1 MLPVLLWA
9 LVFLASLAVLVKAS
23 DYFTDSAERIGI
35 AFGISP
41 FIIGVTIVAVGTST
55 PELVSSILAVTKG
68 SSEIVVGDVMG
79 SNVTNILFILGLS
92 AIVGKKLVTSYEL
105 ANVDLPLFVG
115 SAVLLSLMVV
125 DGAFSLAEAL
135 LCLALFF
142 VYLLYAISV
151 ERVADEAMARSQ
163 EAMEAAGAGVGAG
176 TAVRPKKR
184 KLDPKVYLKLVVSVF
199 FLYIG
204 ANYTIVSVVKLS
216 EMVGIGTEIIAATAV
231 ALGTSLPEL
240 VVSVK
245 AAAMNKPELAI
256 GNILG
261 SNIFNA
267 LGIMGIS
274 ALFGTLVIP
283 ETITSFVMP
292 MMLVATLLYFVV
304 IWEKE
309 MTLWEGWMLVIFYVF
324 FLGKLFGLF

>member
-9 LVFLASLAVLVKAS
+9 LVFLVSLAVLAKAS

-41 FIIGVTIVAVGTST
+41 FIIGVTIVALGTST

-68 SSEIVVGDVMG
+68 SSEIVVGNVMG
-79 SNVTNILFILGLS
+79 SNVTNIFLVLGLS

-115 SAVLLSLMVV
+115 SAILLSLMVWDRV
-125 DGAFSLAEAL
+125 YSLADAL
-135 LCLALFF
+135 LCLACFL

-151 ERVADEAMARSQ
+151 ERTADEAKARSS
-163 EAMEAAGAGVGAG
+163 EDKGEG
-176 TAVRPKKR
+176 RLRNKR
-184 KLDPKVYLKLVVSVF
+184 LDPLVYLKLVLSVL

-216 EMVGIGTEIIAATAV
+216 EIVNIGTDIIAASAV

-256 GNILG
+256 GNVLG

-267 LGIMGIS
+267 LGIMGTS

-283 ETITSFVMP
+283 ETITSFIMP
-292 MMLVATLLYFVV
+292 MMLAATLLYFVI

-309 MTLWEGWMLVIFYVF
+309 ITLWEGCMLVIFYIF

>member
-55 PELVSSILAVTKG
+55 PELVSSILAVMKG
-68 SSEIVVGDVMG
+68 SPEIVVGNVMG
-79 SNVTNILFILGLS
+79 SNVTNILFILGIS
-92 AIVGKKLVTSYEL
+92 AIVGKKMVTNYEL

-125 DGAFSLAEAL
+125 DGAYSLAEAL
-135 LCLALFF
+135 LCLALFL

-151 ERVADEAMARSQ
+151 ERVADEAMERSQ
-163 EAMEAAGAGVGAG
+163 KAMEAAGV
-176 TAVRPKKR
+176 VHPKKR
-184 KLDPKVYLKLVVSVF
+184 RLDPLVYLKLVLSVF

-267 LGIMGIS
+267 LGIMGVS

-283 ETITSFVMP
+283 ETITGLVMP
-292 MMLVATLLYFVV
+292 MMIVATLLYFVI

-309 MTLWEGWMLVIFYVF
+309 ITLWEGWMLVIFYIF

>member
-1 MLPVLLWA
+1 MYSLLFWA
-9 LVFLASLAVLVKAS
+9 LVFVASLAVLVKAS
-23 DYFTDSAERIGI
+23 DYFTDSAEGIGI

-55 PELVSSILAVTKG
+55 PELVSSILAVMKG

-79 SNVTNILFILGLS
+79 SNVTNIFLILGLS
-92 AIVGKKLVTSYEL
+92 AIVGKKMVTKYEL

-115 SAVLLSLMVV
+115 SAVLLSLMIA
-125 DGAFSLAEAL
+125 DGAYSLAEAL
-135 LCLALFF
+135 LSLALFL

-151 ERVADEAMARSQ
+151 ERVADEAMARS
-163 EAMEAAGAGVGAG
+163 MEEMESAGV
-176 TAVRPKKR
+176 VHPKKKR
-184 KLDPKVYLKLVVSVF
+184 LDPKVYLTLLVSVF

-204 ANYTIVSVVKLS
+204 ANYTIVSVVNLS

-292 MMLVATLLYFVV
+292 MMVIATLLYFVV

-309 MTLWEGWMLVIFYVF
+309 MTLWEGWMMVIFYIF
-324 FLGKLFGLF
+324 FLGKLFCLI

>member
-1 MLPVLLWA
+1 MLPILFWA

-41 FIIGVTIVAVGTST
+41 FIIGVTIIALGTST
-55 PELVSSILAVTKG
+55 PELVSSILAVMKG
-68 SSEIVVGDVMG
+68 SSEMVAGNVMG
-79 SNVTNILFILGLS
+79 SNVTNILLILGLS
-92 AIVGKKLVTSYEL
+92 AIVGKKMVTSYEL

-115 SAVLLSLMVV
+115 SALLLSLMVL
-125 DGAFSLAEAL
+125 DGVFALAEAL

-142 VYLLYAISV
+142 VYLLYAIKV
-151 ERVADEAMARSQ
+151 ERVADEARARSL
-163 EAMEAAGAGVGAG
+163 EGMEAGGAVH
-176 TAVRPKKR
+176 PKKKR
-184 KLDPKVYLKLVVSVF
+184 LKPKIYLKLLLSIF
-199 FLYIG
+199 FLYLG
-204 ANYTIVSVVKLS
+204 ANYTVVSVVKLS
-216 EMVGIGTEIIAATAV
+216 GMVGIGTEIIAASAV

-240 VVSVK
+240 VVSIR

-267 LGIMGIS
+267 LGIMGTS

-292 MMLVATLLYFVV
+292 MMIVATLLYFVV

-309 MTLWEGWMLVIFYVF
+309 ITLWEGWMLVIFYIF

>member
-1 MLPVLLWA
+1 MLPVLFWA
-9 LVFLASLAVLVKAS
+9 LVFVASLAVLVKAS

-35 AFGISP
+35 SFGISP

-55 PELVSSILAVTKG
+55 PELVSSVLAVVKG
-68 SSEIVVGDVMG
+68 SSEIVAGNVMG
-79 SNVTNILFILGLS
+79 SNVTNIFLILGLS
-92 AIVGKKLVTSYEL
+92 AIVGKKMVTRYEL

-115 SAVLLSLMVV
+115 SAILLSLMVW
-125 DGAFSLAEAL
+125 DGVFAIAEAL
-135 LCLALFF
+135 LCLVLLL

-151 ERVADEAMARSQ
+151 ERVADEAMTRSM
-163 EAMEAAGAGVGAG
+163 EEMEAAGAS
-176 TAVRPKKR
+176 RPKR
-184 KLDPKVYLKLVVSVF
+184 RRLDPKVYLKLILSVF

-256 GNILG
+256 GNLLG
-261 SNIFNA
+261 SNIFNS

-283 ETITSFVMP
+283 ETITGFVMP
-292 MMLVATLLYFVV
+292 MMVVATLLYFVV

-309 MTLWEGWMLVIFYVF
+309 MTLWEGWMMVIFYIF
-324 FLGKLFGLF
+324 FLGKLFGIF

>member
-1 MLPVLLWA
+1 MLPLLFWA
-9 LVFLASLAVLVKAS
+9 LVFVASLAVLVKAS
-23 DYFTDSAERIGI
+23 DHFTDSAERIGI
-35 AFGISP
+35 SFGISP

-55 PELVSSILAVTKG
+55 PELVSSVLAVMKG

-79 SNVTNILFILGLS
+79 SNVTNIFLVLGLS
-92 AIVGKKLVTSYEL
+92 AIVGKKMVTKYEL

-115 SAVLLSLMVV
+115 SAILLSLMVA
-125 DGAFSLAEAL
+125 DGAYSLAEAL
-135 LCLALFF
+135 LSLSLLI
-142 VYLLYAISV
+142 VYILYAISV

-163 EAMEAAGAGVGAG
+163 EAMETEGVSHFE
-176 TAVRPKKR
+176 TRR
-184 KLDPKVYLKLVVSVF
+184 LNPKVYLTLLLSVF

-204 ANYTIVSVVKLS
+204 ANYTVVSVVNLS
-216 EMVGIGTEIIAATAV
+216 EMAGIGTEIIAATAV

-240 VVSVK
+240 VVSVR

-283 ETITSFVMP
+283 ETITGFVMP
-292 MMLVATLLYFVV
+292 MMIIATLLYFVV

-309 MTLWEGWMLVIFYVF
+309 ITLWEGWMMVIFYIF
-324 FLGKLFGLF
+324 FLGKLFGLI

>member
-9 LVFLASLAVLVKAS
+9 LVFVASLAVLVKAS

-55 PELVSSILAVTKG
+55 PELVSSILAVMKG

-92 AIVGKKLVTSYEL
+92 AIVGKKMVTSYEL

-125 DGAFSLAEAL
+125 DGAYSLAEAF
-135 LCLALFF
+135 LCLALFI

-151 ERVADEAMARSQ
+151 ERVADEAMERSQ
-163 EAMEAAGAGVGAG
+163 KAMEAVGA
-176 TAVRPKKR
+176 AVVERPKKR
-184 KLDPKVYLKLVVSVF
+184 RLDPKVYLTLLVSVF

-216 EMVGIGTEIIAATAV
+216 EMVNIGTEIIAASAV

-240 VVSVK
+240 VVSLK
-245 AAAMNKPELAI
+245 AAAVNKPELAI

-292 MMLVATLLYFVV
+292 MMIVATLLYFVV

-309 MTLWEGWMLVIFYVF
+309 ITLWEGWMLVIFYIF

>member
-1 MLPVLLWA
+1 M
-9 LVFLASLAVLVKAS
+9 
-23 DYFTDSAERIGI
+23 
-35 AFGISP
+35 
-41 FIIGVTIVAVGTST
+41 
-55 PELVSSILAVTKG
+55 
-68 SSEIVVGDVMG
+68 
-79 SNVTNILFILGLS
+79 
-92 AIVGKKLVTSYEL
+92 
-105 ANVDLPLFVG
+105 
-115 SAVLLSLMVV
+115 
-125 DGAFSLAEAL
+125 
-135 LCLALFF
+135 
-142 VYLLYAISV
+142 
-151 ERVADEAMARSQ
+151 DE
-163 EAMEAAGAGVGAG
+163 MEAAGVSH
-176 TAVRPKKR
+176 PKKR
-184 KLDPKVYLKLVVSVF
+184 RLDPKVYLTLFISVF

-216 EMVGIGTEIIAATAV
+216 EMVNIGTEIIAASAV

-267 LGIMGIS
+267 LGIMGVS

-283 ETITSFVMP
+283 ETITGFVMP
-292 MMLVATLLYFVV
+292 MMIIATLLYFVI

-309 MTLWEGWMLVIFYVF
+309 ITLWEGWMLVIFYIF

>member
-1 MLPVLLWA
+1 MLPILLWA

-55 PELVSSILAVTKG
+55 PELVSSILAVMKG
-68 SSEIVVGDVMG
+68 SPEIVVGNVMG

-92 AIVGKKLVTSYEL
+92 AIVGKKMVTSYEL

-115 SAVLLSLMVV
+115 SAILLSLMVV
-125 DGAFSLAEAL
+125 DEVFAIAEAF
-135 LCLALFF
+135 LCLALFL

-151 ERVADEAMARSQ
+151 ERVADEAMARSMD
-163 EAMEAAGAGVGAG
+163 EMEAAGVSH
-176 TAVRPKKR
+176 PKKR
-184 KLDPKVYLKLVVSVF
+184 RLDPKVYLTLFISVF

-216 EMVGIGTEIIAATAV
+216 EMVNIGTEIIAASAV

-267 LGIMGIS
+267 LGIMGVS

-283 ETITSFVMP
+283 ETITGFVMP
-292 MMLVATLLYFVV
+292 MMIVATLLYFVI

-309 MTLWEGWMLVIFYVF
+309 ITLWEGWMLVIFYIF
-324 FLGKLFGLF
+324 FLGKLFSLF

>member
-1 MLPVLLWA
+1 MLPALLWS
-9 LVFLASLAVLVKAS
+9 LVFVGSLAVLVKAS

-79 SNVTNILFILGLS
+79 SNITNILFILGLS
-92 AIVGKKLVTSYEL
+92 AIVGKKMVTSYEL

-115 SAVLLSLMVV
+115 SAVILSLMVV
-125 DGAFSLAEAL
+125 DGAFSLPEAL
-135 LCLALFF
+135 LCLALFL

-151 ERVADEAMARSQ
+151 ERVADEAMERSM
-163 EAMEAAGAGVGAG
+163 EEMEAAGV
-176 TAVRPKKR
+176 VHPKKR
-184 KLDPKVYLKLVVSVF
+184 RLDPKVYLTLILSVF

-204 ANYTIVSVVKLS
+204 ASYTIVSVVKLS
-216 EMVGIGTEIIAATAV
+216 EMVGIGTEIIAASAV

-240 VVSVK
+240 VVSVR

-274 ALFGTLVIP
+274 ALFGTLLIP

-292 MMLVATLLYFVV
+292 MMIIATLLYFVV

-309 MTLWEGWMLVIFYVF
+309 MTLWEGWMMVIFYVF

>member
-9 LVFLASLAVLVKAS
+9 LVFVASLAVLVKAS

-55 PELVSSILAVTKG
+55 PELVSSILAVMKG
-68 SSEIVVGDVMG
+68 SPEIVVGNVMG

-92 AIVGKKLVTSYEL
+92 AIVGKKMVTSYEL
-105 ANVDLPLFVG
+105 ANVDLPLFIG
-115 SAVLLSLMVV
+115 SAALLSLMVV
-125 DGAFSLAEAL
+125 DGIFSLAEAL
-135 LCLALFF
+135 LCLALFL

-151 ERVADEAMARSQ
+151 ERVADEARARSM
-163 EAMEAAGAGVGAG
+163 EEMEAAGVSH
-176 TAVRPKKR
+176 PKKR
-184 KLDPKVYLKLVVSVF
+184 RLHPKVYLTLLVSVF

-216 EMVGIGTEIIAATAV
+216 EMVGIGIEIIAATAV

-240 VVSVK
+240 VVSVR

-283 ETITSFVMP
+283 VTITSFVMP
-292 MMLVATLLYFVV
+292 MMIIATLLYFIV

-309 MTLWEGWMLVIFYVF
+309 ITLWEGWMLVIFYIF

>member
-1 MLPVLLWA
+1 MIFVLLWA
-9 LVFLASLAVLVKAS
+9 LVFVASLAVLVKAS

-55 PELVSSILAVTKG
+55 PELVSSILAVMRG
-68 SSEIVVGDVMG
+68 SSEIVAGNVMG
-79 SNVTNILFILGLS
+79 SNVTNIFLILGLS
-92 AIVGKKLVTSYEL
+92 AIVGKKMVTSYEL

-125 DGAFSLAEAL
+125 DGTFSLPEAL
-135 LCLALFF
+135 LCLGCFV

-151 ERVADEAMARSQ
+151 EKVADEAMERSM
-163 EAMEAAGAGVGAG
+163 EEMEAAGVSRA
-176 TAVRPKKR
+176 RKKR
-184 KLDPKVYLKLVVSVF
+184 LDPKVYLKLFISIF

-204 ANYTIVSVVKLS
+204 ANYTIVSVVKIS
-216 EMVGIGTEIIAATAV
+216 EMVGVGTEIIAASAV

-274 ALFGTLVIP
+274 ALFGTLVIS
-283 ETITSFVMP
+283 ETITGFVMP
-292 MMLVATLLYFVV
+292 MMIVATLLYFVV

-309 MTLWEGWMLVIFYVF
+309 MTLWEGWMMVIFYIF
-324 FLGKLFGLF
+324 FLGKLFSLF

>member
-9 LVFLASLAVLVKAS
+9 LVFVASLAVLVKAS

-55 PELVSSILAVTKG
+55 PELVSSILAVMKG

-79 SNVTNILFILGLS
+79 SNVTNILLILGLS
-92 AIVGKKLVTSYEL
+92 AIVGKKMVTSYEL

-125 DGAFSLAEAL
+125 DGAYSLAEAF
-135 LCLALFF
+135 LCLALFL

-151 ERVADEAMARSQ
+151 ERVADEAMG
-163 EAMEAAGAGVGAG
+163 AAGVEH
-176 TAVRPKKR
+176 PKKR
-184 KLDPKVYLKLVVSVF
+184 RLDLKVYLTLFLSVF

-216 EMVGIGTEIIAATAV
+216 EMVGIGTEIIAASAV

-245 AAAMNKPELAI
+245 AAAVNKPELAI

-292 MMLVATLLYFVV
+292 MMIVATLLYFVV

-309 MTLWEGWMLVIFYVF
+309 ITLWEGWMLVIFYIF

>member
-1 MLPVLLWA
+1 M
-9 LVFLASLAVLVKAS
+9 KAS

-35 AFGISP
+35 SFGISP

-55 PELVSSILAVTKG
+55 PELVSSVLAVTKG
-68 SSEIVVGDVMG
+68 SPEIVVGNVMG

-92 AIVGKKLVTSYEL
+92 AIVGKKMVTSYEL
-105 ANVDLPLFVG
+105 ANVDLPLFIG
-115 SAVLLSLMVV
+115 SAALLSLMVV
-125 DGAFSLAEAL
+125 DGIFSLAEAL
-135 LCLALFF
+135 LCLALFL

-151 ERVADEAMARSQ
+151 ERVADEAMARSL
-163 EAMEAAGAGVGAG
+163 EAAGAGVGA
-176 TAVRPKKR
+176 AVRPRKR
-184 KLDPKVYLKLVVSVF
+184 RLDSKVYLKLVVSIF

-240 VVSVK
+240 VVSIK
-245 AAAMNKPELAI
+245 AAAVNKPELAI

-267 LGIMGIS
+267 LGIMGTS

-292 MMLVATLLYFVV
+292 MMIIATLLYFIV

-309 MTLWEGWMLVIFYVF
+309 ITLWEGWMLVIFYIF
-324 FLGKLFGLF
+324 FLGRLFGLF

>member
-1 MLPVLLWA
+1 MFSMLFWPLI
-9 LVFLASLAVLVKAS
+9 FLASLAVLVKAS

-55 PELVSSILAVTKG
+55 PELVSSILAVMKG
-68 SSEIVVGDVMG
+68 SPEIVVGNVMG

-92 AIVGKKLVTSYEL
+92 AIVGKKMVTSYEL

-115 SAVLLSLMVV
+115 SAILLSLMVW

-135 LCLALFF
+135 LCLALFI

-151 ERVADEAMARSQ
+151 EWVADEAVARSL
-163 EAMEAAGAGVGAG
+163 EAGGGVGHP
-176 TAVRPKKR
+176 TKR
-184 KLDPKVYLKLVVSVF
+184 RLDPLAYLKLVLSVF

-216 EMVGIGTEIIAATAV
+216 EMVNIGTEIIAASAV

-245 AAAMNKPELAI
+245 AAAMNKPELAL

-267 LGIMGIS
+267 LGIMGVS

-283 ETITSFVMP
+283 EIITSFVMP
-292 MMLVATLLYFVV
+292 MMIVATILYFVI

-309 MTLWEGWMLVIFYVF
+309 ITLWEGWMLVIFYIF

>member
-1 MLPVLLWA
+1 MLPVLFWA
-9 LVFLASLAVLVKAS
+9 LVFVASLAVLVKAS

-35 AFGISP
+35 SFGISP
-41 FIIGVTIVAVGTST
+41 FIIGVTIIALGTST

-68 SSEIVVGDVMG
+68 SPEMVAGNVMG
-79 SNVTNILFILGLS
+79 SNVTNIFLILGLS
-92 AIVGKKLVTSYEL
+92 AIVGKKMVTSYEL

-115 SAVLLSLMVV
+115 SALLLSLMVA
-125 DGAFSLAEAL
+125 DGVFALAEAL
-135 LCLALFF
+135 LSLALFF
-142 VYLLYAISV
+142 VYLLYAIKV
-151 ERVADEAMARSQ
+151 ERVADEARARSL
-163 EAMEAAGAGVGAG
+163 EGMEAGGAVH
-176 TAVRPKKR
+176 PKKKR
-184 KLDPKVYLKLVVSVF
+184 LKPKIYLKLLLSVF

-204 ANYTIVSVVKLS
+204 ANYTVVSVVKLS
-216 EMVGIGTEIIAATAV
+216 EMVGIGTEIIAASAV

-240 VVSVK
+240 VVSIR

-267 LGIMGIS
+267 LGIMGTS

-283 ETITSFVMP
+283 STITGFVMP
-292 MMLVATLLYFVV
+292 MMIVATLLYFVV

-309 MTLWEGWMLVIFYVF
+309 MTLWEGWMLVIFYIF
-324 FLGKLFGLF
+324 FLGTLFGLF